1 VTDALDSALDRLYAV
16 PLDDFTATRNA
27 LAKELAG
34 DDAKQ
39 VKALKK
45 PNIAAWALNQ
55 LARTDELAALF
66 TVTDKL
72 RRAQRRVMSGGKP
85 AELRQATDE
94 RNKVVSALTKRAGE
108 ILAEAG
114 HAAAASTLSAVSDS
128 LVAVASDDVGAELLR
143 RGRLTR
149 ELHPQS
155 VVDVG
160 GLTLV
165 ESDEA
170 PDEPELPDLTA
181 LEAAR
186 DAVEEA
192 RKRVKEA
199 TAAVTEAN
207 RDVEKLSLEAD
218 AAERRA
224 KSARESAEFAK
235 RAAEARAE
243 ELQSAEAALEEARKT
258 LRDAQRS

>member
-1 VTDALDSALDRLYAV
+1 MASDLDSALDRLYGT
-16 PLDDFTATRNA
+16 PLDEFTATRNQ
-27 LAKELAG
+27 LAKHLAA

-45 PNIAAWALNQ
+45 PNLAAWALNQ
-55 LARTDELAALF
+55 LARHEDLSGLF
-66 TVTDKL
+66 DVTDKL

-85 AELRQATDE
+85 TELRQATDD
-94 RNKVVSALTKRAGE
+94 RNKVVSSLTKRAGE
-108 ILAEAG
+108 LLTAGG
-114 HAAAASTLSAVSDS
+114 HAAAASTLSAVNDS
-128 LVAVASDDVGAELLR
+128 LVAVASDDVGAELLKK
-143 RGRLTR
+143 GRLTR

-165 ESDEA
+165 ETSEEEEA
-170 PDEPELPDLTA
+170 LPDLSA

-186 DAVEEA
+186 DAVEAA
-192 RKRVKEA
+192 RARVKDA
-199 TAAVTEAN
+199 TTAVTDAN
-207 RDVEKLSLEAD
+207 RDAEKLSLEAD

-235 RAAEARAE
+235 RAAEARKT
-243 ELQSAEAALEEARKT
+243 ELDEAEAALDEARKA
-258 LRDAQRS
+258 LRDAQKT